1 MSRLDTLVADLMAGP
16 EDEGRARALY
26 AALAGT
32 ELCLLL
38 AEEARGDSLA
48 PKLAPLETGPVAL
61 AFDSEERL
69 TDFSGPAPFA
79 ALSGRT
85 LAELLAPSEIGL
97 GLNLGTAG
105 EYILTPDVL
114 AWIAEHQVDATAS
127 TAQPVALHPPDS
139 LAEALL
145 PEIEARLAA
154 AQGMA
159 EQAVLARAE
168 YPGGL
173 HRPLIGFIGAR
184 AGAEAGLSTLIGEA
198 LAIAGLD
205 PAGCDIAFLPPDGP
219 LTARAR
225 AAGLVIDLPQPP
237 ARLAPDPTKPPRLR

>member
-1 MSRLDTLVADLMAGP
+1 MSRLDALVADLMANR
-16 EDEGRARALY
+16 EDEGMARALY

-38 AEEARGDSLA
+38 AEEVKGDRLS
-48 PKLAPLETGPVAL
+48 PKLVPLDTGPVAL

-69 TDFSGPAPFA
+69 TDFAGPAPFA

-85 LAELLAPSEIGL
+85 LAEMLAPNAIGL
-97 GLNLGTAG
+97 GLNLGTVG
-105 EYILTPDVL
+105 EYILAPDVL
-114 AWIAEHQVDATAS
+114 AWLAEHQVEAAAS
-127 TAQPVALHPPDS
+127 GAQPVALHPPDS

-154 AQGMA
+154 AQGLA
-159 EQAVLARAE
+159 LQAVLAQAE
-168 YPGGL
+168 YPGAQ

-184 AGAEAGLSTLIGEA
+184 DGAETALSMLIGEV
-198 LAIAGLD
+198 LAIAGRD

-219 LTARAR
+219 LTDRAR
-225 AAGLVIDLPQPP
+225 AAGLVIDLPQAP
-237 ARLAPDPTKPPRLR
+237 ARPAPDPTKPPRLR